1 MLSSSLRGGS
11 AVSDFPMDER
21 QPSISLKPLST
32 YGKVL
37 RGLSCAT
44 VESAL
49 AVTEGLVL
57 YHYNDT
63 KKVSAEYLS
72 LSNFVVAAITIY
84 ISIIVGNLSD
94 RAKGKFRRKPF
105 VLFFLPLYAIGA
117 FFRYGAFVNEESAA
131 AYYLISFACQTI
143 GKSGL
148 SIANDA
154 WNMELANE
162 EVDRSKLYSTI
173 AGMGVLGITLGLAFT
188 ALPLLLNAFVLPI
201 LLIIVNLMNVTTVP
215 EGTPLSKRSSPP
227 PHVSPPL
234 ALTSYPSD
242 VSFPQLPISRVSS
255 GILNTASISSPCLLF
270 GS

>member
-1 MLSSSLRGGS
+1 ME
-11 AVSDFPMDER
+11 DR

-32 YGKVL
+32 SGKVL
-37 RGLSCAT
+37 RGLACAT

-72 LSNFVVAAITIY
+72 LSNFVVAALTIY
-84 ISIIVGNLSD
+84 ISIVVGNMSD

-105 VLFFLPLYAIGA
+105 VLFFVPLYAVGA
-117 FFRYGAFVNEESAA
+117 FFRYGAFVNDENAA
-131 AYYLISFACQTI
+131 PYYLISFACQTI
-143 GKSGL
+143 GRAGL

-162 EVDRSKLYSTI
+162 EIDRSKLYSTV
-173 AGMGVLGITLGLAFT
+173 AAMGVLGITLGLAFT

-201 LLIIVNLMNVTTVP
+201 LLVTVNLMNVMMIP
-215 EGTPLSKRSSPP
+215 EGTPLSKR
-227 PHVSPPL
+227 
-234 ALTSYPSD
+234 
-242 VSFPQLPISRVSS
+242 
-255 GILNTASISSPCLLF
+255 
-270 GS
+270 